1 LLLDLPQGHK
11 ATAKDIGE
19 AAAKGDMLAR
29 AIITECGRK
38 LGLGLAVLVDILNP
52 DRIVIGGLAMRLGD
66 MLLEPARK
74 AMRREALAPALAV
87 CTVVPATLGESI
99 GDVAALCIAMDAGA
113 QKEI

>member
-1 LLLDLPQGHK
+1 
-11 ATAKDIGE
+11 
-19 AAAKGDMLAR
+19 
-29 AIITECGRK
+29 
-38 LGLGLAVLVDILNP
+38 
-52 DRIVIGGLAMRLGD
+52 